1 MISKHWVAHFN
12 VIGTLQ
18 VPLHRIDQQKH
29 QFMIFMQKE
38 VASQITDPDKRYLIP
53 TTIANMMMHMDI
65 DSTFKVTSVCVDA
78 FILNNHGPAK
88 TQT

>member
-1 MISKHWVAHFN
+1 MISKHWVAHFD

-38 VASQITDPDKRYLIP
+38 VASQVTDPDRRYFIP
-53 TTIANMMMHMDI
+53 KGKGITMITTMANMMMH
-65 DSTFKVTSVCVDA
+65 
-78 FILNNHGPAK
+78 GY
-88 TQT
+88 